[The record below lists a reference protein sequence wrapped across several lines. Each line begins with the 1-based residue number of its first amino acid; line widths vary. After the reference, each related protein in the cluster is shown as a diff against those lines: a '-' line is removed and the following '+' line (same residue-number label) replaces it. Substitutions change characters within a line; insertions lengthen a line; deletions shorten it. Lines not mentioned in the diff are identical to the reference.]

1 MFTTIS
7 GKTFDKERSLYNV
20 SNAIINSCVFAG
32 EADGESPLKEA
43 KNIVVNDSK
52 FSLRYAF
59 WHVDKFEINNS
70 ELNESCRA
78 PLWYCTDGKISNCT
92 IKSIKPLRDCSN
104 IAIEDSKISSP
115 EFGWKSSNITLKN
128 TEIEAEYLFLDCKD
142 IELYDVNMKGKYSF
156 QYLENLVIKDS
167 HIDTKDAFWH
177 AKNVKVINSYIKGEY
192 LAWFSENVEFI
203 NCIIEGT
210 QPFCYCKNLVL
221 KDCKMIGTD
230 LAFEYSDVQA
240 TIIGSIDSV
249 KNPLS
254 GSIIADD
261 IGEIVKEDDLKNG
274 NATIVVRAK

>member
-70 ELNESCRA
+70 ELCESCRA

-104 IAIEDSKISSP
+104 IAIEDSRI
-115 EFGWKSSNITLKN
+115 LK
-128 TEIEAEYLFLDCKD
+128 
-142 IELYDVNMKGKYSF
+142 
-156 QYLENLVIKDS
+156 
-167 HIDTKDAFWH
+167 
-177 AKNVKVINSYIKGEY
+177 
-192 LAWFSENVEFI
+192 
-203 NCIIEGT
+203 
-210 QPFCYCKNLVL
+210 L
-221 KDCKMIGTD
+221 K
-230 LAFEYSDVQA
+230 L
-240 TIIGSIDSV
+240 SIYF
-249 KNPLS
+249 
-254 GSIIADD
+254 
-261 IGEIVKEDDLKNG
+261 
-274 NATIVVRAK
+274 

>member
-1 MFTTIS
+1 
-7 GKTFDKERSLYNV
+7 
-20 SNAIINSCVFAG
+20 
-32 EADGESPLKEA
+32 
-43 KNIVVNDSK
+43 
-52 FSLRYAF
+52 
-59 WHVDKFEINNS
+59 
-70 ELNESCRA
+70 
-78 PLWYCTDGKISNCT
+78 
-92 IKSIKPLRDCSN
+92 
-104 IAIEDSKISSP
+104 
-115 EFGWKSSNITLKN
+115 
-128 TEIEAEYLFLDCKD
+128 
-142 IELYDVNMKGKYSF
+142 MKGKYSF

-230 LAFEYSDVQA
+230 LAFEYSEVQA